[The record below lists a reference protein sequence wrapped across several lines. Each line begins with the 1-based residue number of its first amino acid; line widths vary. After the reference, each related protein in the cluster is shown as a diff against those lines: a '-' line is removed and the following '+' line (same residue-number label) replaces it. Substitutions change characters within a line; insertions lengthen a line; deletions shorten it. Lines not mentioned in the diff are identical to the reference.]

1 MGRTYAGILG
11 PLAFSTVLSRTL
23 VNGSANPAALQT
35 ATVCLF
41 VFAAIGYVAGQVA
54 ETIIG
59 DVVRARFDEEL
70 ASRDEGAEASAS
82 A

>member
-11 PLAFSTVLSRTL
+11 PLAFSTVLSRALISGSTSL
-23 VNGSANPAALQT
+23 VALQT
-35 ATVCLF
+35 ATLCLF
-41 VFAAIGYVAGQVA
+41 VFAAIGYVAGQIA
-54 ETIIG
+54 QTIVS

-70 ASRDEGAEASAS
+70 ASPDEAAEASAS

>member
-11 PLAFSTVLSRTL
+11 PLAFSTVLSRAL
-23 VNGSANPAALQT
+23 INGSTSLVALQT
-35 ATVCLF
+35 ATLCLF
-41 VFAAIGYVAGQVA
+41 VFAAIGYVAGQIA
-54 ETIIG
+54 QTIVS

-70 ASRDEGAEASAS
+70 ASRDEAAEASAS